1 MPITDYKLY
10 NLIFATVF
18 RGGLDDAWSV
28 GIESKVWRDGGH
40 P

>member
-28 GIESKVWRDGGH
+28 GIESKAWRD
-40 P
+40 